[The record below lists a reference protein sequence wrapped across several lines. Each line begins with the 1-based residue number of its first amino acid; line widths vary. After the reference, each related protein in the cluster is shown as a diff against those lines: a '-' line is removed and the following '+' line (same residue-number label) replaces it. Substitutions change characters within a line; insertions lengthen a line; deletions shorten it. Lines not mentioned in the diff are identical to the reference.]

1 MNVKSCSEEI
11 WILLF
16 TRSKRAEF
24 WQVRRNSEK
33 KKFVKNTLIPEY
45 KRKRLY
51 LNIKGKA
58 CTGIKGGNT
67 EF

>member
-1 MNVKSCSEEI
+1 MSVKIIVEN
-11 WILLF
+11 ILF
-16 TRSKRAEF
+16 SISVYTT
-24 WQVRRNSEK
+24 VREK